1 MDLSEFHE
9 MILELLTCQLEV
21 KATDKDLALGVGE
34 LDPVLGVIAACN
46 VSFLLHL
53 TVRVGLLNLLAIV
66 VDHEIVVLVLASVIV
81 STAPHM
87 STSVILSMMIIG

>member
-1 MDLSEFHE
+1 MDLSKFHE

-34 LDPVLGVIAACN
+34 FDTVLGVIATCH

-53 TVRVGLLNLLAIV
+53 AVRVWLLDLLAVV
-66 VDHEIVVLVLASVIV
+66 VDHEVVVLVMASVIV
-81 STAPHM
+81 TTATHM
-87 STSVILSMMIIG
+87 TASVILTMMVIG